1 MIPTLAVVLVTLF
14 TLGVGTL
21 GLRFARTT
29 SNFFVASRAVNP
41 VWNAFAVGGE
51 YLSAGTQLGL
61 AGLVLVFGADMLW
74 FPAGYTA
81 GYLLLLLFVAAP
93 LRRFGSFTIPEFAE
107 GRLGSTGLRRIAAGF
122 VLVIGW
128 LYLLPQMKGAGITVR
143 AITGAPYWV
152 GVVLVGLVIALNL
165 TAGGMRGI
173 TYVQAFQYVI
183 MVTAMAVP
191 AIILF
196 IAWMGDDTRS
206 LTQPEPPRFAEATEV
221 EFRRDTT
228 FVVDEPIGVTIVEG
242 SLTDAT
248 GDALGPTAPEGSP
261 TVLDAGPHTAAEGT
275 VVTFAADGLVPHRE
289 GITATD
295 GFRWAAPLTGGP
307 GGGHPLYF
315 VYSVMFATFLGTM
328 GLPHVLVRFYTNA
341 TGSDAR
347 RTTVIVV
354 GLLGMFYVWPPL
366 LGALGRLYTPELL
379 VTGETDSTVLAL
391 PEAILGGW
399 GGEWVT
405 GAVAAGA
412 VAAFLSTS
420 SGLMISVASAI
431 SHDLVGGG
439 VRQFRF
445 AVWGAAAVAVVLG
458 LGAEPFQINVL
469 VGWAFAIA
477 ASSFC
482 PLLVLGIWWSGLSKR
497 GAAAGML
504 AGGGSATIAIAATM
518 VGLVEGGWAGALA
531 SAPAAWSVP
540 LAFSVAIVVSR
551 LDADPPAR
559 ARQHLAILHLPDPG
573 AVDHSP
579 SA

>member
-1 MIPTLAVVLVTLF
+1 MIATLAVVLVTVL
-14 TLGVGTL
+14 TLGVGTF

-29 SNFFVASRAVNP
+29 SNFFVASRAVHP

-107 GRLGSTGLRRIAAGF
+107 GRLGSTGLRRIAAAF
-122 VLVIGW
+122 VLIIGW

-152 GVVLVGLVIALNL
+152 GVVLVGLVVALNL

-183 MVTAMAVP
+183 MVLAMAIP

-196 IAWMGDDTRS
+196 VAWMADDTRS
-206 LTQPEPPRFAEATEV
+206 LTQPDAPRFAEATEV
-221 EFRRDTT
+221 EFRRDTV
-228 FVVDEPIGVTIVEG
+228 FVVEEPIGITTLQGVVTDAGGDPPTATGTDALAVLGIGTHTAVEGTIVE
-242 SLTDAT
+242 
-248 GDALGPTAPEGSP
+248 
-261 TVLDAGPHTAAEGT
+261 
-275 VVTFAADGLVPHRE
+275 FAADGLVPHRE
-289 GITATD
+289 GIDAT
-295 GFRWAAPLTGGP
+295 GGTRWAAPLTGGP

-379 VTGETDSTVLAL
+379 VTGETDSTVLLL
-391 PEAILGGW
+391 PAAILGTDA
-399 GGEWVT
+399 GGWVT
-405 GAVAAGA
+405 GIVAAGA

-439 VRQFRF
+439 VRQFRI

-482 PLLVLGIWWSGLSKR
+482 PLLVLGIWWSDLTKR

-504 AGGGSATIAIAATM
+504 AGGGAATM
-518 VGLVEGGWAGALA
+518 AIASTMSGVLGDGWLGALA
-531 SAPAAWSVP
+531 AAPAAWSVP
-540 LAFSVAIVVSR
+540 LAFGVAIVISR
-551 LDADPPAR
+551 LDGEPPAR

-573 AVDHSP
+573 TLDHAP
-579 SA
+579 NA

>member
-1 MIPTLAVVLVTLF
+1 MIPTLAVVTVTVL
-14 TLGVGTL
+14 TLGVGTF

-29 SNFFVASRAVNP
+29 SNFFVASRAVHP

-107 GRLGSTGLRRIAAGF
+107 GRLGSTGLRRIAAVF
-122 VLVIGW
+122 VLIIGW

-183 MVTAMAVP
+183 MVLAMAIP
-191 AIILF
+191 AIILCV
-196 IAWMGDDTRS
+196 AWLGDDTRS
-206 LTQPEPPRFAEATEV
+206 LTQPEAPRFAEATEV

-228 FVVDEPIGVTIVEG
+228 FVVTEPIDVVVLDGSIAGADTGAGTLDLGNHTARAGAIVE
-242 SLTDAT
+242 
-248 GDALGPTAPEGSP
+248 
-261 TVLDAGPHTAAEGT
+261 
-275 VVTFAADGLVPHRE
+275 FAADGLVPHRE
-289 GITATD
+289 GIEATD
-295 GFRWAAPLTGGP
+295 GARWAAPLTGGP

-391 PEAILGGW
+391 PAAILGTD
-399 GGEWVT
+399 GGGWVT
-405 GAVAAGA
+405 GVVAAGA

-445 AVWGAAAVAVVLG
+445 AVWGAAAVAVGLG

-482 PLLVLGIWWSGLSKR
+482 PLLVLGIWWSCLTKR

-504 AGGGSATIAIAATM
+504 SGGGAATLAIASTM
-518 VGLVEGGWAGALA
+518 SGLVGDGWLGALA
-531 SAPAAWSVP
+531 AAPAAWSVP
-540 LAFSVAIVVSR
+540 VAFGVAIIVSR
-551 LDADPPAR
+551 LDGDPPVR
-559 ARQHLAILHLPDPG
+559 ARQHMAILHLPDPG
-573 AVDHSP
+573 RLDHAP
-579 SA
+579 NA

>member
-1 MIPTLAVVLVTLF
+1 MIPTAAVVVVTLF

-29 SNFFVASRAVNP
+29 SNFFVASRAVHP

-107 GRLGSTGLRRIAAGF
+107 GRLGSTGLRRLAAGF

-191 AIILF
+191 AIILLV
-196 IAWMGDDTRS
+196 AWFGDGS
-206 LTQPEPPRFAEATEV
+206 PAITQPEPVRFGEV
-221 EFRRDTT
+221 TDIEFRRDTT
-228 FVVDEPIGVTIVEG
+228 IDVRTPIEVVVLDGSVAALDADGLAMSPRRGTVPLVVGSHEIADG
-242 SLTDAT
+242 SLIRFAG
-248 GDALGPTAPEGSP
+248 GD
-261 TVLDAGPHTAAEGT
+261 VVPHQADIE
-275 VVTFAADGLVPHRE
+275 AADG
-289 GITATD
+289 D
-295 GFRWAAPLTGGP
+295 RWAAPMTGGP

-366 LGALGRLYTPELL
+366 LGALGRVYTPELL
-379 VTGETDSTVLAL
+379 VTGETDATVLEL
-391 PEAILGGW
+391 PAAILGGS

-405 GAVAAGA
+405 GMVAAGA

-420 SGLMISVASAI
+420 SGLLISVASAI

-439 VRQFRF
+439 VRQFRI
-445 AVWGAAAVAVVLG
+445 AVWAASGVAVVLG
-458 LGAEPFQINVL
+458 LGAEPFRINVL

-482 PLLVLGIWWSGLSKR
+482 PLLVLGIWWAGLTKR

-504 AGGGSATIAIAATM
+504 AGGGSATLAIAATM
-518 VGLVEGGWAGALA
+518 LRIVDGGWAGALA
-531 SAPAAWSVP
+531 SAPALWSVP
-540 LAFSVAIVVSR
+540 TAFVVAVVVSR
-551 LDADPPAR
+551 LDGVPPAR

-573 AVDHSP
+573 AVDHAP